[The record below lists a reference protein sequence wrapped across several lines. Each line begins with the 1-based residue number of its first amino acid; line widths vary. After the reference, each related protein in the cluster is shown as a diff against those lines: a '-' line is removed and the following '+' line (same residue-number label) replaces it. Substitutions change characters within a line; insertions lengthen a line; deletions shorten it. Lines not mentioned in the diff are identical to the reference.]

1 MAYRIVG
8 AVNLRRFITKLMI
21 LRRFITKLM
30 ILVMA
35 LTKQVYTLQ

>member
-8 AVNLRRFITKLMI
+8 AVN